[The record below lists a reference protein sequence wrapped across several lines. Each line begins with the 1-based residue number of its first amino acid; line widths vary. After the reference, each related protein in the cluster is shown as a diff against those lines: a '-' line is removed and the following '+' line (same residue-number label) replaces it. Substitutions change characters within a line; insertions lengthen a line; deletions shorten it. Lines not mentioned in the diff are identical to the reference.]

1 MNYTSNHQVRSA
13 APNYG
18 SQSPTQPRGAVLT
31 AGLLLITGLIVGV
44 AITYA
49 AITRPML
56 QEMSTVRQ
64 EMSEINRDLALLA
77 GLRDQWM
84 VAADVSA
91 ALARSKGEIDEAWQS
106 LGSIRALRNDLAA
119 EAEQARK
126 SQEIIASM
134 ASLRNDLETLAGGL
148 PGQIAQ
154 LAVERRA
161 IEQVRA
167 ARQEMARELTSLR
180 TARRDLVDMNKLID
194 ETIRQATDVESA
206 RQSLGQLTQLKSEII
221 RHSHDI
227 EFARQRTDSILDV
240 VRQLR
245 SEGAQIGSAAD
256 NLAKLHELS
265 IRVNQGSRDITG
277 AVETLD
283 LLSGFRTELAAE
295 SRKIS
300 GMKQSLADIAQIA
313 GSTEQILK
321 AMQPIAKMQDLREQ
335 SDADVRAAARAILDR
350 RRSEEQDLKPVS
362 DQSSE

>member
-1 MNYTSNHQVRSA
+1 MTPNQRNPSP
-13 APNYG
+13 AP
-18 SQSPTQPRGAVLT
+18 PTGAVMT
-31 AGLLLITGLIVGV
+31 AGLLLMTGLIVGV

-49 AITRPML
+49 AVTRPML
-56 QEMSTVRQ
+56 QQMNAVRQ
-64 EMSEINRDLALLA
+64 EMSDINRDLALVA
-77 GLRDQWM
+77 GLRDQWV
-84 VAADVSA
+84 VAADVST
-91 ALARSKGEIDEAWQS
+91 ALARSKAEIDEAWQS
-106 LGSIRALRNDLAA
+106 LGSIRALRNELAA

-134 ASLRNDLETLAGGL
+134 ASLRSDLETLAGGL

-167 ARQEMARELTSLR
+167 SRKEMARELTSLR
-180 TARRDLVDMNKLID
+180 TARRELVDMNKFIN
-194 ETIRQATDVESA
+194 ETVRQATDVESA
-206 RQSLGQLTQLKSEII
+206 RQSLGQLTQLKSDIL

-265 IRVNQGSRDITG
+265 IRVNQGTRDISG

-321 AMQPIAKMQDLREQ
+321 AMRPVAQMQDLREQ

-350 RRSEEQDLKPVS
+350 RRSQEQDLQPVS
-362 DQSSE
+362 DQSNE